1 MTAYVLCVWLHIL
14 AATVWIGGMVFF
26 ATVIVP
32 VLRRPE
38 VSRGSAPLLRLIG
51 ARFRVVGWIALA
63 TLVVTGILNLRFR
76 GIDWPVLSDSR
87 FWATGFG
94 RTLARKLG
102 LVLLVTI
109 AARAHDVMIGRRAIE
124 ALERAPDS
132 SEAKRTC
139 RWASWLG
146 RLALLLSLAI
156 LFFAVALVRGFWM

>member
-26 ATVIVP
+26 ATVMVP

-38 VSRGSAPLLRLIG
+38 VSRRSAPLLRLIG

-63 TLVVTGILNLRFR
+63 TLAVTGILNLRFR
-76 GIDWPVLSDSR
+76 GIDWSVLADSR

-102 LVLLVTI
+102 LVVFVMF
-109 AARAHDVMIGRRAIE
+109 AAGAHDGMSGRRAIE
-124 ALERAPDS
+124 ALERAPESD
-132 SEAKRTC
+132 EAKRT
-139 RWASWLG
+139 RRLASGLG
-146 RLALLLSLAI
+146 RLALLSSLAI
-156 LFFAVALVRGFWM
+156 LFLAVALVRGFWM

>member
-1 MTAYVLCVWLHIL
+1 
-14 AATVWIGGMVFF
+14 MVFF

-38 VSRGSAPLLRLIG
+38 VSRGSIPLLRLIG

-63 TLVVTGILNLRFR
+63 TLAATGILNLRFR

-94 RTLARKLG
+94 RTLVWKLG
-102 LVLLVTI
+102 LVVLVLI
-109 AARAHDVMIGRRAIE
+109 AAGAHDLMIGRRALE

-132 SEAKRTC
+132 SEAKRT
-139 RWASWLG
+139 RRLASWLG
-146 RLALLLSLAI
+146 RLTLLLSLAI
-156 LFFAVALVRGFWM
+156 LFFAVALVRDSWI